1 MGIVLKTPR
10 LSLRNL
16 DPEDSGFL
24 VELMNEPP
32 YIEHIGDRGVRTAAD
47 GRRYIEEKYAASYA
61 RHGYGLYLVE
71 RVEGAEPIGIC
82 GLVRRESLDHPDLG
96 FAFLHRYGSRGYARE
111 AAGATLGHAW
121 ETLKLPYVYGLVSP
135 GNLKSIRLLE
145 CLGFSPLRSL
155 AVAGQP
161 FESRLFGKELKPA

>member
-16 DPEDSGFL
+16 DPGDSGFL

-96 FAFLHRYGSRGYARE
+96 FAFLHRYGSRGDLE
-111 AAGATLGHAW
+111 ASLCIRPGVPGEPQVDSPAG
-121 ETLKLPYVYGLVSP
+121 VP
-135 GNLKSIRLLE
+135 GI
-145 CLGFSPLRSL
+145 
-155 AVAGQP
+155 
-161 FESRLFGKELKPA
+161 